1 VATIYCFFQPQE
13 TAAPMPTRT
22 MPARDFA
29 TLAKQFIP
37 FQNRAFTVHLKLF
50 AALGHR
56 FTEFLLCS
64 GLFRH

>member
-1 VATIYCFFQPQE
+1 
-13 TAAPMPTRT
+13 MPTRT